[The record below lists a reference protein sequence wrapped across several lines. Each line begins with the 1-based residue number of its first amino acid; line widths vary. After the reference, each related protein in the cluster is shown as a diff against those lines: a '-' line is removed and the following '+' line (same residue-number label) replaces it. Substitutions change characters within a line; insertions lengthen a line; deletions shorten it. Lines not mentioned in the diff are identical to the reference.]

1 MRPSAIM
8 TLVLLASTLQFN
20 SAHAQYATAPSR
32 IWEIGIYPTARM
44 LSTEYSVAKGR
55 GAFGGS
61 VTFGTFL
68 RSVLAIQGGAG
79 VTYSRQEFS
88 YYRPPLFVFTPTISL
103 ILQRS
108 VSADFQPY
116 ALAGG
121 GYEFVRYTYPRC
133 DCNQTRRLGIANVG
147 AGFRKMIGDRSAL
160 RAEVSS
166 QVRKGGASFTSFAG
180 VSLLLGRS
188 GRDDGLDRLRAPE
201 RVLTGPPRIPNPQ
214 TAPRPTSPPAVQ
226 PTTTPP
232 GPRNPKANRVR
243 PPGAPPLPT
252 AVNATLLQFNGT
264 QVDFSRPTWPT
275 DAEVLLDGLVVD
287 LTSDAGER
295 IRISIEA
302 HTDNV
307 GSNAV
312 NTLLGLDRARAVRE
326 YLVAQGVSRD
336 RIRIRSAGGDAPI
349 APNTTAIGRQQN
361 QRIVIRR
368 EN

>member
-1 MRPSAIM
+1 MRPSAIT
-8 TLVLLASTLQFN
+8 TLVILASTLQFN
-20 SAHAQYATAPSR
+20 SAHAQYATGPLS

-44 LSTEYSVAKGR
+44 LSTEYSVEHGR
-55 GAFGGS
+55 GAFGGTA
-61 VTFGTFL
+61 TFGTFVA
-68 RSVLAIQGGAG
+68 SVLAIQGGVG

-108 VSADFQPY
+108 VSTDFQPY

-121 GYEFVRYTYPRC
+121 GYEFVRYTQPRC
-133 DCNQTRRLGIANVG
+133 DCDQNRRLGIANLG
-147 AGFRKMIGDRSAL
+147 AGFRKMIGDRRAL

-166 QVRKGGASFTSFAG
+166 QLRKGGATFTGFVG

-188 GRDDGLDRLRAPE
+188 GRDDGLSRLRALE
-201 RVLTGPPRIPNPQ
+201 RVRTEPPRIPNPQ
-214 TAPRPTSPPAVQ
+214 TAPRPASPPAVQ

-232 GPRNPKANRVR
+232 VPRNPKTPRVR

-264 QVDFSRPTWPT
+264 QVDFSRPTWRT
-275 DAEVLLDGLVVD
+275 DAEALLDDLVVD
-287 LTSDAGER
+287 LISDAGVR

-307 GSNAV
+307 GSRAV
-312 NTLLGLDRARAVRE
+312 NTLLGLDRAHAVRE